1 MKRYLEVVPRN
12 GDSIAFYYI
21 EFCMQEAERV
31 LAPFKDELVKN
42 GLTVELHIYEVGNDT
57 VRREYLYPGIWP
69 QPLLD
74 SVRNAL
80 AESLR

>member
-1 MKRYLEVVPRN
+1 
-12 GDSIAFYYI
+12 
-21 EFCMQEAERV
+21 MQEAEKV
-31 LAPFKDELVKN
+31 LATFKDELVKN

-57 VRREYLYPGIWP
+57 VRREYLYSGIWP